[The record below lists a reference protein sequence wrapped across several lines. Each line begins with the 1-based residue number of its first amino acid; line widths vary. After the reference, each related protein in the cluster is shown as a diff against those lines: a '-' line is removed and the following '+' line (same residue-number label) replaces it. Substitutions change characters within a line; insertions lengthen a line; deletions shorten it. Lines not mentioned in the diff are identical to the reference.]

1 MKIQKIRLS
10 HDFVLEL
17 KFTLE
22 PYNLIG
28 QYHFDQYLKN
38 QIFPKY
44 EMVCQT
50 ILQLIYTF
58 VIDQIQKKKIIIT
71 EFFIHKTFCFVD

>member
-17 KFTLE
+17 KLILE

-28 QYHFDQYLKN
+28 QYHFDQYLRN

-44 EMVCQT
+44 EMLCQT
-50 ILQLIYTF
+50 IQQLR
-58 VIDQIQKKKIIIT
+58 
-71 EFFIHKTFCFVD
+71 

>member
-1 MKIQKIRLS
+1 MKIHKIRLS
-10 HDFVLEL
+10 HDFVLDL
-17 KFTLE
+17 KFILE

-28 QYHFDQYLKN
+28 QYHIDQYLKN

-50 ILQLIYTF
+50 IQQLIYTF
-58 VIDQIQKKKIIIT
+58 VIDQIQKKKKKKT
-71 EFFIHKTFCFVD
+71 EFFIHKTLCFVD